1 MSTIAERLVA
11 ARRRDEAAAE
21 ERRLLEAR
29 RQREQNT
36 LQAMRA
42 SVSDGAVAVS
52 TASSVPT
59 HRDNAHRDG
68 GVGDA
73 VVASVRA
80 TVLQSGRKPWWE
92 NPDATVESRASL
104 TGKAQRQAAMR
115 SGTHSELSAASRA
128 LTTQRALKTRRSTSL
143 GPSIAA
149 ESASDKAGGVLSSS
163 ARYAANR
170 LNSGLP
176 AGALTVSMAA
186 RREIKPPPQ
195 PIDAEEVAQM
205 LQARLLRRRE
215 HALSE
220 VTLRPPG
227 SRG

>member
-11 ARRRDEAAAE
+11 ARRGDEAAAA
-21 ERRLLEAR
+21 ERRLLEVR

-36 LQAMRA
+36 LHAVRA
-42 SVSDGAVAVS
+42 SVSDDTAAIS
-52 TASSVPT
+52 TAFATPPT
-59 HRDNAHRDG
+59 TRHSDN
-68 GVGDA
+68 DA
-73 VVASVRA
+73 IVASVRA

-92 NPDATVESRASL
+92 DPDATVETHASL

-115 SGTHSELSAASRA
+115 SGTHSELSTATRA
-128 LTTQRALKTRRSTSL
+128 LTTQRTMQARRSTGL
-143 GPSIAA
+143 GPSVAA
-149 ESASDKAGGVLSSS
+149 DSASDKADSLLSSS

-176 AGALTVSMAA
+176 AGALAAGMGA
-186 RREIKPPPQ
+186 RREIKPPSQ

-205 LQARLLRRRE
+205 LHARLQRRRE
-215 HALSE
+215 HAVSE

>member
-59 HRDNAHRDG
+59 HPGTRHRDN
-68 GVGDA
+68 DA

-128 LTTQRALKTRRSTSL
+128 LTTQRALQARRSTSR

-176 AGALTVSMAA
+176 AGALAVSMAA

-205 LQARLLRRRE
+205 LQARLLRRRD
-215 HALSE
+215 HAVSE

>member
-42 SVSDGAVAVS
+42 SVSDGAGAFS
-52 TASSVPT
+52 TASSVLT
-59 HRDNAHRDG
+59 HRDNAHRDN
-68 GVGDA
+68 DA

-128 LTTQRALKTRRSTSL
+128 LTTQRALKARRSTSL

-215 HALSE
+215 HAVSE